1 MKMNLSMEFLRPLT
15 GNLKKYT
22 ALLPS
27 IIITVVALLLLLPTM
42 LVGNNVKEK
51 MNASKKTAQEVQ
63 TLSKNVPS
71 KNDAPQLRI
80 YMDRLEED
88 ANRIKQIAI
97 QSSRRDLVT
106 YDHVIFPK
114 PLDESTQIFTLFGG
128 KYRSAIES
136 LIKKMNAKDAPSD
149 VEIRDASGAG
159 GAPTVYGARPAV
171 KAEDPMVDALC
182 MTRAQEISVYAN
194 LSGFPWYAFWEKYV
208 FSGKDQALE
217 DCWDS
222 QVAFWIYEDIVD
234 TIIKMNGSTGQVS
247 SSPVKRL
254 MGVSFTGPVTTAGP
268 QTAAHFGAMASGM
281 STRDVPNYVTATIP
295 SHFMESSPT
304 ARISDKDVDVVHFA
318 VSVLVDSRSVLPFM
332 KELCSEKPH
341 VFYPEFD
348 PAKGQQ
354 VNAHHNQITIL
365 KTDLKV
371 VDKTDPEHEYYRY
384 GKGAVMRLDLI
395 CEYLFNRAG
404 YDSIKPEPVKK
415 RLGQFEDTQDQT
427 TPGGTPGGIGPGG
440 MYPM

>member
-1 MKMNLSMEFLRPLT
+1 MKMNLSMEFLRPLA

-27 IIITVVALLLLLPTM
+27 IIITIVALLLLLPTM

-51 MNASKKTAQEVQ
+51 MIASKKTTQAVQ
-63 TLSKNVPS
+63 MLSRNVPS
-71 KNDAPQLRI
+71 KNDLPQLRI

-97 QSSRRDLVT
+97 QSSRRDLIT

-128 KYRSAIES
+128 QYRSAIES

-149 VEIRDASGAG
+149 VEIRDAGAAG
-159 GAPTVYGARPAV
+159 GPRAAYGVNPVV

-208 FSGKDQALE
+208 FFGKDQALE

-222 QVAFWIYEDIVD
+222 QVAFWVYEDIVD

-254 MGVSFTGPVTTAGP
+254 MGVSFTGPVTTANP
-268 QTAAHFGAMASGM
+268 RTAERYGAMASGM
-281 STRDVPNYVTATIP
+281 STRDIPNYVTATIP
-295 SHFMESSPT
+295 SFFVANSPT
-304 ARISDKDVDVVHFA
+304 ARVSDKDVDVVHFA
-318 VSVLVDSRSVLPFM
+318 VSVLVDSHSVLPFM

-348 PAKGQQ
+348 PAKGQPIN
-354 VNAHHNQITIL
+354 VHHNQITIL

-404 YDSIKPEPVKK
+404 YDLIKPEPVKK
-415 RLGQFEDTQDQT
+415 RLGQLEDAQGQT
-427 TPGGTPGGIGPGG
+427 APGGTPGGMGPGG
-440 MYPM
+440 MYPI